1 MPKPKEILLYG
12 AIYSETAALFHQMI
26 EEAGDEPIMIRIN
39 CIGGEP
45 EYGWGMAAKFN
56 EYVGSKEVLVDGQA
70 ASMGMFFLCYA
81 EKGKVSAYDVAEF
94 LIHRC
99 AYSPWIEKN
108 PEYFTDAMRENLV
121 RVNASLQKALAA
133 RIDVEAFENLKQV
146 KEKGIKFKDI
156 FSLDARHDIYISAA
170 DAKKI
175 GLVDKVIKLT
185 PQKAAEINSFME
197 KAAAG
202 SAFKKVAALPEQEE
216 TEDVKN
222 SKKNKTMTIEELK
235 EKHPDAYKAAVA
247 VGVKQELDRV
257 KSCLV
262 FQEID
267 PAGVKTAIE
276 SGEPLSETQKAEF
289 SLKSFNKAATA
300 KVEETNKTVVTT
312 GAESEDQ
319 KKSKEKEAKTEEF
332 LKAAGLRK

>member
-1 MPKPKEILLYG
+1 MQSDT
-12 AIYSETAALFHQMI
+12 ASEFIEQMQ
-26 EEAGDEPIMIRIN
+26 EVEPDQELQVRLN

-45 EYGWGMAAKFN
+45 EYGWGMAAKFQ
-56 EYVGSKEVLVDGQA
+56 EHTGPKKVLVDGQA

-81 EKGKVSAYDVAEF
+81 DQKEAYDVAEF

-99 AYSPWIEKN
+99 AYPSWVESN
-108 PEYFTDAMRENLV
+108 PDWFTEPMKENLI

-133 RIDVEAFENLKQV
+133 TIDVTAFENLKQV
-146 KEKGIKFKDI
+146 KEKNIKFKDI
-156 FSLDARHDIYISAA
+156 FSMDSRIDVFVSAA

-175 GLVDKVIKLT
+175 GLIDKVIKLT
-185 PQKAAEINSFME
+185 PQKAAEINSFMA
-197 KAAAG
+197 KAARG
-202 SAFKKVAALPEQEE
+202 EFKKVAALVEE
-216 TEDVKN
+216 TETENN
-222 SKKNKTMTIEELK
+222 SKKTITMTIEKLK
-235 EKHPDAYKAAVA
+235 TEHPEIFAAAVA

-267 PAGVKTAIE
+267 PTGVKTAIE

-300 KVEETNKTVVTT
+300 KVEETNKTAITT
-312 GAESEDQ
+312 GAETEEQ
-319 KKSKEKEAKTEEF
+319 KQSKEKEAKHEAF